1 MRREGEVVPRYNIF
15 AEMATRVQI
24 NKEQYLAQNPE
35 DAKAFKEMLEEANKK
50 TKKEDNEE
58 SIPDLHAIQLTKAF
72 MLFVQRIGPLVD
84 CWDSMYSL
92 FTIKDTRNT
101 VTFMLV
107 ATYMIV
113 YQE

>member
-50 TKKEDNEE
+50 IKKEDNEE
-58 SIPDLHAIQLTKAF
+58 SIPDLHAI
-72 MLFVQRIGPLVD
+72 
-84 CWDSMYSL
+84 
-92 FTIKDTRNT
+92 
-101 VTFMLV
+101 
-107 ATYMIV
+107 
-113 YQE
+113 

>member
-1 MRREGEVVPRYNIF
+1 
-15 AEMATRVQI
+15 
-24 NKEQYLAQNPE
+24 
-35 DAKAFKEMLEEANKK
+35 MLEEANKK
-50 TKKEDNEE
+50 SKKETKEDNDEA
-58 SIPDLHAIQLTKAF
+58 IPDLHALHLTKAF

-107 ATYMIV
+107 ATYMII